1 MPNILDRYAHDYRDM
16 KMSEKELKLLLKLFV
31 MELLPGKQPM
41 SAFIKTDPT
50 SLANATFYRGY
61 NKYRQEVL
69 KKIGEK

>member
-31 MELLPGKQPM
+31 MELLPGKQPCTGPVF
-41 SAFIKTDPT
+41 S
-50 SLANATFYRGY
+50 GY
-61 NKYRQEVL
+61 NSCRFEIL